1 MMSLEKVYDYFRSY
15 DSKTYEVAAC
25 MGHEPSEEKIQAFEN
40 QYHIKF
46 PDEFRA
52 FTMSPLGGLYMEIL

>member
-1 MMSLEKVYDYFRSY
+1 MMSLEKVYD
-15 DSKTYEVAAC
+15 EVAAC

-40 QYHIKF
+40 QYHIKL